1 MDRRIAQEGANTD
14 ALFNYNFT
22 FEESRYDALGRRI
35 LVRSQRVCDTTGSS
49 TDCALSLVR
58 RTLWAGS
65 QEIAEIQMPG
75 HPGTSATVLENDTDT
90 IPTQPTMWGDS
101 PVDQNS
107 WYGRVAYTFAG
118 AIDQPISVTRFR
130 FVDSLQYWGVL
141 RPKKTWAPFT
151 MIPHWNWRGNADNG
165 SVADGAGSV
174 VDGVREMC
182 TGSGP
187 TLRCVRLLFPSGMS
201 SYARNAQRQA
211 NWQGT
216 LTEGKRDQTGAL
228 YRRNRYVDP
237 ATARF
242 TQPDPI
248 GLAGGLNL
256 YGYASGDPINR
267 SDPFGLRDCTTI

>member
-1 MDRRIAQEGANTD
+1 MP
-14 ALFNYNFT
+14 
-22 FEESRYDALGRRI
+22 
-35 LVRSQRVCDTTGSS
+35 
-49 TDCALSLVR
+49 SLR
-58 RTLWAGS
+58 GCWSG
-65 QEIAEIQMPG
+65 Q
-75 HPGTSATVLENDTDT
+75 
-90 IPTQPTMWGDS
+90 
-101 PVDQNS
+101 
-107 WYGRVAYTFAG
+107 YT
-118 AIDQPISVTRFR
+118 VTRFR